1 MFIIDFHVMFRHAS
15 VYYKYTRVF
24 PFLFKPSAKAIE
36 VLCKNGAYVIKR
48 CVEGCDKPS
57 SAQVTWSR
65 YNGPAAAWAEAKQR
79 AGLV

>member
-1 MFIIDFHVMFRHAS
+1 MSSDV
-15 VYYKYTRVF
+15 V
-24 PFLFKPSAKAIE
+24 PCLFKVSAKAIE

-48 CVEGCDKPS
+48 CVEGCDKPA

-65 YNGPAAAWAEAKQR
+65 FDGPVSAWAEAKQR